1 MIVSLEEAKQYLKV
15 DGVEE
20 DALIQNIIHS
30 AHRIVQDLTR
40 LNDADF
46 ASASETVRIAVLY
59 AIAYLFE
66 HREEG
71 YHKELML
78 DLRELLSGVREARF

>member
-71 YHKELML
+71 DHKELML

>member
-15 DGVEE
+15 DSVEE
-20 DALIQNIIHS
+20 DALIQNIIYS

-71 YHKELML
+71 DHKELML